1 MESKLEKQIGLFWN
15 YERRKKYEGA
25 MSSVINAMEQYD
37 AEYYKKNKSHII
49 RFIEKRLKTPESIYG
64 KIVRKKKHTTF
75 ETIEDDI
82 NDLAGV
88 RIICFDI
95 AQIYKIANAIG
106 KHDEFKV
113 KKVKDYVRKPKD
125 NGYQSYHIQM
135 KVNGVKVEVQVRTI
149 LMDAWSSLDSILV
162 YKKNEKI
169 SREVKDNIERYAKW
183 SRRMDKMVHQMMKT
197 SQ

>member
-1 MESKLEKQIGLFWN
+1 
-15 YERRKKYEGA
+15 
-25 MSSVINAMEQYD
+25 MSSVIEVMEKYD
-37 AEYYKKNKSHII
+37 ADYYKKNKSHII

-75 ETIEDDI
+75 ETIE
-82 NDLAGV
+82 
-88 RIICFDI
+88 
-95 AQIYKIANAIG
+95 
-106 KHDEFKV
+106 
-113 KKVKDYVRKPKD
+113 
-125 NGYQSYHIQM
+125 
-135 KVNGVKVEVQVRTI
+135 
-149 LMDAWSSLDSILV
+149 DAWSSLDSILV